1 MSTIPQPGDKLLIC
15 KSCGCRFAFGV
26 GEQYFFAGNGWGD
39 PVRCLDCRR
48 AAKAALVGFEDTRR
62 QCQACGLEFRWPAA
76 EQASFARRGWTP
88 PRMCVPCRGK
98 ARGDQP

>member
-1 MSTIPQPGDKLLIC
+1 MNAPQPGDKFLA
-15 KSCGCRFAFGV
+15 CRECNERFVFSV
-26 GEQYFFAGNGWGD
+26 GEQYFFAGNGWAD

-88 PRMCVPCRGK
+88 PRKCVPCRGK